1 MADHRSPTPKA
12 RKFARDARRTARR
25 RKGLPEF
32 QDPEVEE
39 DTQAEKW
46 SSGEKFIM
54 EKVHEFF
61 QECGG
66 GERGFI
72 TREDMKKL
80 QQKFPFSSEELEMV
94 FDKLDVDTNGI
105 LTPEQLTKG
114 LSHFLSDQKE
124 DAGGAHLKDPP
135 ESLYQSQS
143 LQQQVEAEDEEKQQF
158 AALMGKLGAGAIF
171 EDKSEIWKLWIQLRR
186 NEPNLLGH
194 LEDFLSKVTGQ
205 IQETL
210 HEKEEL
216 ERTLKKKMVEHNAD
230 VQRLYE
236 EMELQ
241 INNEKER
248 IETESVVKFQA
259 QGQDLQK
266 ELDSK
271 QDEVQHLVQMQTQL
285 QAELASLL
293 TKQDETT
300 NENQE
305 LKLTNQEMTLQ
316 LEQLQQEL
324 REARDRLVIVQEEA
338 AHREEKRGEW
348 DQSLGKEGPCS
359 EEAVQQLQA
368 ELASLRSKQ
377 DETSTENQELR
388 ATNQE
393 LETRLEGIG
402 QELREARDRLE
413 GKRGEWT
420 QTPDSEKL
428 HSEEGDQQLQAEL
441 TSLRSKQDETST
453 ENQELRA
460 TNQELEM
467 RLEGIQQEL
476 QEARD
481 QLVILQ
487 QEKEGGRDQPSGSGS
502 ADSDE
507 AVQQLQAELASLR
520 SEQDETSTENQ
531 ELRATNQELETR
543 LKGIQLELREAQDR
557 LVILQEEA
565 AHREEK
571 ERESDQS
578 PGSAGLRSEEAFQQF
593 QEELAS
599 LRSKQDETSAENQE
613 LKVNNQEL
621 ETRLEGIRQELRE
634 ARDRLVIL
642 QEEAAHREETGGELD
657 RSPDSAG
664 PCSEEAFQQLQA
676 ELASLHS
683 KQDETSTENQELKVT
698 NQELETRLEGIRLEL
713 REAQDRL
720 VILQEEAAHREE
732 KGGNLDRSPDS
743 AGPCSEE
750 TFQQLQAELA
760 SLRSKQDETSA
771 ENQELRATN
780 QELETRLEGIGQELQ
795 EARDRLVILQE
806 EAAHREEKG
815 GELDQTPGTMGPCSE
830 EAIQQLQAE
839 LASLRSKQDETSTEN
854 QELKATNQEL
864 ETRLEGIQ
872 LELREARDRL
882 VNIPEEKEGGRDQ
895 PSGSGSADSDE
906 AVQQLQAELASLR
919 SKQDETSTENQEL
932 KVTNQELETRLE
944 GIQLE
949 LREARDRLV
958 ILQEEAAHQEEKER
972 ERSRSLDSERAQ
984 ADEAVQELQAE
995 LTSLRSKQDETST
1008 ENQELRATNQELET
1022 RLEGIQEEL
1031 REAQDRLVIL
1041 QEEAAP
1047 REEKEGLQRTR
1058 SIRRRAAANTSSK
1071 PDTRGVD
1078 PGLPHLMVE
1087 GQDVTPEGGGDG
1099 AHEETAVASAR
1110 DGAAERIEEVAGP
1123 GKQTPSTLQAELA
1136 SLRSKQDKTSTEN
1149 QELRATN
1156 QELETRLEGI
1166 GQELREARDRLV
1178 ILQQEE
1184 EGALDQAASSRR
1196 LLSEEAAQ
1204 QLQAELASLRSKQDE
1219 TNTENQELK
1228 VTNQELETRLKGIQ
1242 EELREARDRLVIL
1255 QEEAAHREEKE
1266 GVLDQS
1272 PGSEG
1277 VLSHEAVQQLQAE
1290 LASLRSKQDETSAE
1304 NQELKV
1310 TNQEL
1315 ETRLEGIQQE
1325 LQEARD
1331 RLVILQEEAA
1341 HWEEKEGLQRT
1352 RSIRRRAA
1360 PDSSSK
1366 PDALGEDPGLP
1377 HLRVEGQAETLG
1389 EGGDGAHEET
1399 AAASARDGAAERIEE
1414 LQAELASL
1422 RSKQDETSTENQEL
1436 KVTNQELETRLEG
1449 IQEELREA
1457 RDRLVILQE
1466 EAAHREETEGLHR
1479 TRSIRRRAA
1488 PDSSSK
1494 PDTLGEDPGL
1504 RVEGQDVTP
1513 GEGGSGSHEA
1523 SARDGAAERIEELQA
1538 ELVSL
1543 RSKQDETSAEN
1554 QELRATNQE
1563 LETRLEGIGQELQE
1577 ARDRLVIL
1585 QEEAAHREE
1594 TEGLQRT
1601 RSIRRRAAPDSS
1613 SKPDTP
1619 GEDSGL
1625 PQPRVEG
1632 QDVTP
1637 GEGGDGVHEE
1647 TAAASA
1653 RDRAAEKIEELQAEL
1668 ASLRSKQDETSAE
1681 NQELKLA
1688 NQELKAQLTQIQEEL
1703 QEARDQLVILQ
1714 EEAAHREKT
1723 EGLHR
1728 ARSIRRRTTRDTS
1741 SKPDVTPGEGGD
1753 GAHEETAAA
1762 SARDGAAERIEE
1774 AESSKNPDQVYNVMF
1789 VGNTNAGKT
1798 SFIQHFCDGNFQP
1811 GLPSTIGID
1820 YRVKTLKVEN
1830 RHIALQLWDTAGQER
1845 FHSVTKQFFRKA
1857 DGVIVMYDIASSSSF
1872 IEVRYWLSCVKEAAS
1887 DEVCILLLGNKLDEA
1902 AHRQVTRSEGERL
1915 AQEYNILFYEC
1926 SACTGQNIIASMV
1939 HLSKSLKQQEERMQ
1953 GLPVELVKRPERK
1966 RKCCT

>member
-428 HSEEGDQQLQAEL
+428 HSEEGDQQEARRRNLKSEDLQSGQRNLGHISRIISIEEEPLPQQDPGTHGSVITRQEVGVRALSGGDAVFEEAAGPLWRDGATDPIAELQAEL

-713 REAQDRL
+713 REAQ
-720 VILQEEAAHREE
+720 
-732 KGGNLDRSPDS
+732 
-743 AGPCSEE
+743 
-750 TFQQLQAELA
+750 
-760 SLRSKQDETSA
+760 
-771 ENQELRATN
+771 
-780 QELETRLEGIGQELQ
+780 
-795 EARDRLVILQE
+795 DRLVILQE

>member
-428 HSEEGDQQLQAEL
+428 HSEEGDQQ
-441 TSLRSKQDETST
+441 
-453 ENQELRA
+453 
-460 TNQELEM
+460 
-467 RLEGIQQEL
+467 
-476 QEARD
+476 EARRRNLKSED
-481 QLVILQ
+481 LQSGQRNLGHISRIISIEEEPLPQQDPGTHGSVITR
-487 QEKEGGRDQPSGSGS
+487 QEVGVRALSGGD
-502 ADSDE
+502 
-507 AVQQLQAELASLR
+507 AVF
-520 SEQDETSTENQ
+520 
-531 ELRATNQELETR
+531 
-543 LKGIQLELREAQDR
+543 
-557 LVILQEEA
+557 EEA
-565 AHREEK
+565 AGPLWR
-571 ERESDQS
+571 DGATD
-578 PGSAGLRSEEAFQQF
+578 PI
-593 QEELAS
+593 
-599 LRSKQDETSAENQE
+599 AE
-613 LKVNNQEL
+613 
-621 ETRLEGIRQELRE
+621 
-634 ARDRLVIL
+634 
-642 QEEAAHREETGGELD
+642 
-657 RSPDSAG
+657 
-664 PCSEEAFQQLQA
+664 LQA

>member
-428 HSEEGDQQLQAEL
+428 HSEEGDQQEARRRNLKSEDLQSGQRNLGHISRIISIEEEPLPQQDPGTHGSVITRQEVGVRALSGGDAVFEEAAGPLWRDGATDPIAELQAEL

-1290 LASLRSKQDETSAE
+1290 LASLRSKQDETS
-1304 NQELKV
+1304 
-1310 TNQEL
+1310 
-1315 ETRLEGIQQE
+1315 
-1325 LQEARD
+1325 
-1331 RLVILQEEAA
+1331 
-1341 HWEEKEGLQRT
+1341 
-1352 RSIRRRAA
+1352 
-1360 PDSSSK
+1360 
-1366 PDALGEDPGLP
+1366 
-1377 HLRVEGQAETLG
+1377 
-1389 EGGDGAHEET
+1389 
-1399 AAASARDGAAERIEE
+1399 
-1414 LQAELASL
+1414 
-1422 RSKQDETSTENQEL
+1422 TENQEL

>member
-428 HSEEGDQQLQAEL
+428 HSEEGDQQEARRRNLKSEDLQSGQRNLGHISRIISIEEEPLPQQDPGTHGSVITRQEVGVRALSGGDAVFEEAAGPLWRDGATDPIAELQAEL

-1110 DGAAERIEEVAGP
+1110 DGAAERIEE
-1123 GKQTPSTLQAELA
+1123 
-1136 SLRSKQDKTSTEN
+1136 
-1149 QELRATN
+1149 
-1156 QELETRLEGI
+1156 
-1166 GQELREARDRLV
+1166 
-1178 ILQQEE
+1178 
-1184 EGALDQAASSRR
+1184 
-1196 LLSEEAAQ
+1196 
-1204 QLQAELASLRSKQDE
+1204 
-1219 TNTENQELK
+1219 
-1228 VTNQELETRLKGIQ
+1228 
-1242 EELREARDRLVIL
+1242 
-1255 QEEAAHREEKE
+1255 
-1266 GVLDQS
+1266 
-1272 PGSEG
+1272 
-1277 VLSHEAVQQLQAE
+1277 
-1290 LASLRSKQDETSAE
+1290 
-1304 NQELKV
+1304 
-1310 TNQEL
+1310 
-1315 ETRLEGIQQE
+1315 
-1325 LQEARD
+1325 
-1331 RLVILQEEAA
+1331 
-1341 HWEEKEGLQRT
+1341 
-1352 RSIRRRAA
+1352 
-1360 PDSSSK
+1360 
-1366 PDALGEDPGLP
+1366 
-1377 HLRVEGQAETLG
+1377 
-1389 EGGDGAHEET
+1389 
-1399 AAASARDGAAERIEE
+1399 

>member
-428 HSEEGDQQLQAEL
+428 HSEEGDQQEARRRNLKSEDLQSGQRNLGHISRIISIEEEPLPQQDPGTHGSVITRQEVGVRALSGGDAVFEEAAGPLWRDGATDPIAELQAEL

-984 ADEAVQELQAE
+984 ADEAVQE
-995 LTSLRSKQDETST
+995 
-1008 ENQELRATNQELET
+1008 
-1022 RLEGIQEEL
+1022 
-1031 REAQDRLVIL
+1031 
-1041 QEEAAP
+1041 
-1047 REEKEGLQRTR
+1047 
-1058 SIRRRAAANTSSK
+1058 
-1071 PDTRGVD
+1071 
-1078 PGLPHLMVE
+1078 
-1087 GQDVTPEGGGDG
+1087 
-1099 AHEETAVASAR
+1099 
-1110 DGAAERIEEVAGP
+1110 
-1123 GKQTPSTLQAELA
+1123 LQAELA

>member
-428 HSEEGDQQLQAEL
+428 HSEEGDQQEARRRNLKSEDLQSGQRNLGHISRIISIEEEPLPQQDPGTHGSVITRQEVGVRALSGGDAVFEEAAGPLWRDGATDPIAELQAEL

-984 ADEAVQELQAE
+984 ADEAVQE
-995 LTSLRSKQDETST
+995 
-1008 ENQELRATNQELET
+1008 
-1022 RLEGIQEEL
+1022 
-1031 REAQDRLVIL
+1031 
-1041 QEEAAP
+1041 
-1047 REEKEGLQRTR
+1047 
-1058 SIRRRAAANTSSK
+1058 
-1071 PDTRGVD
+1071 
-1078 PGLPHLMVE
+1078 
-1087 GQDVTPEGGGDG
+1087 
-1099 AHEETAVASAR
+1099 
-1110 DGAAERIEEVAGP
+1110 
-1123 GKQTPSTLQAELA
+1123 
-1136 SLRSKQDKTSTEN
+1136 
-1149 QELRATN
+1149 
-1156 QELETRLEGI
+1156 
-1166 GQELREARDRLV
+1166 
-1178 ILQQEE
+1178 
-1184 EGALDQAASSRR
+1184 
-1196 LLSEEAAQ
+1196 
-1204 QLQAELASLRSKQDE
+1204 LQAELASLRSKQDE

>member
-428 HSEEGDQQLQAEL
+428 HSEEGDQQEARRRNLKSEDLQSGQRNLGHISRIISIEEEPLPQQDPGTHGSVITRQEVGVRALSGGDAVFEEAAGPLWRDGATDPIAELQAEL

-830 EAIQQLQAE
+830 EAIQQ
-839 LASLRSKQDETSTEN
+839 
-854 QELKATNQEL
+854 
-864 ETRLEGIQ
+864 
-872 LELREARDRL
+872 
-882 VNIPEEKEGGRDQ
+882 
-895 PSGSGSADSDE
+895 
-906 AVQQLQAELASLR
+906 
-919 SKQDETSTENQEL
+919 
-932 KVTNQELETRLE
+932 
-944 GIQLE
+944 
-949 LREARDRLV
+949 
-958 ILQEEAAHQEEKER
+958 
-972 ERSRSLDSERAQ
+972 
-984 ADEAVQELQAE
+984 
-995 LTSLRSKQDETST
+995 
-1008 ENQELRATNQELET
+1008 
-1022 RLEGIQEEL
+1022 
-1031 REAQDRLVIL
+1031 
-1041 QEEAAP
+1041 
-1047 REEKEGLQRTR
+1047 
-1058 SIRRRAAANTSSK
+1058 
-1071 PDTRGVD
+1071 
-1078 PGLPHLMVE
+1078 
-1087 GQDVTPEGGGDG
+1087 
-1099 AHEETAVASAR
+1099 
-1110 DGAAERIEEVAGP
+1110 
-1123 GKQTPSTLQAELA
+1123 LQAELA

>member
-428 HSEEGDQQLQAEL
+428 HSEEGDQQEARRRNLKSEDLQSGQRNLGHISRIISIEEEPLPQQDPGTHGSVITRQEVGVRALSGGDAVFEEAAGPLWRDGATDPIAELQAEL

-732 KGGNLDRSPDS
+732 KGG
-743 AGPCSEE
+743 
-750 TFQQLQAELA
+750 
-760 SLRSKQDETSA
+760 
-771 ENQELRATN
+771 
-780 QELETRLEGIGQELQ
+780 
-795 EARDRLVILQE
+795 
-806 EAAHREEKG
+806 
-815 GELDQTPGTMGPCSE
+815 ELDQTPGTMGPCSE
-830 EAIQQLQAE
+830 EAIQQ
-839 LASLRSKQDETSTEN
+839 
-854 QELKATNQEL
+854 
-864 ETRLEGIQ
+864 
-872 LELREARDRL
+872 
-882 VNIPEEKEGGRDQ
+882 
-895 PSGSGSADSDE
+895 
-906 AVQQLQAELASLR
+906 
-919 SKQDETSTENQEL
+919 
-932 KVTNQELETRLE
+932 
-944 GIQLE
+944 
-949 LREARDRLV
+949 
-958 ILQEEAAHQEEKER
+958 
-972 ERSRSLDSERAQ
+972 
-984 ADEAVQELQAE
+984 
-995 LTSLRSKQDETST
+995 
-1008 ENQELRATNQELET
+1008 
-1022 RLEGIQEEL
+1022 
-1031 REAQDRLVIL
+1031 
-1041 QEEAAP
+1041 
-1047 REEKEGLQRTR
+1047 
-1058 SIRRRAAANTSSK
+1058 
-1071 PDTRGVD
+1071 
-1078 PGLPHLMVE
+1078 
-1087 GQDVTPEGGGDG
+1087 
-1099 AHEETAVASAR
+1099 
-1110 DGAAERIEEVAGP
+1110 
-1123 GKQTPSTLQAELA
+1123 LQAELA

>member
-428 HSEEGDQQLQAEL
+428 HSEEGDQQ
-441 TSLRSKQDETST
+441 
-453 ENQELRA
+453 
-460 TNQELEM
+460 
-467 RLEGIQQEL
+467 
-476 QEARD
+476 EARRRNLKSED
-481 QLVILQ
+481 LQSGQRNLGHISRIISIEEEPLPQQDPGTHGSVITR
-487 QEKEGGRDQPSGSGS
+487 QEVGVRALSGGD
-502 ADSDE
+502 
-507 AVQQLQAELASLR
+507 AVF
-520 SEQDETSTENQ
+520 
-531 ELRATNQELETR
+531 
-543 LKGIQLELREAQDR
+543 
-557 LVILQEEA
+557 EEA
-565 AHREEK
+565 AGPLWR
-571 ERESDQS
+571 DGATD
-578 PGSAGLRSEEAFQQF
+578 PI
-593 QEELAS
+593 
-599 LRSKQDETSAENQE
+599 AE
-613 LKVNNQEL
+613 
-621 ETRLEGIRQELRE
+621 
-634 ARDRLVIL
+634 
-642 QEEAAHREETGGELD
+642 
-657 RSPDSAG
+657 
-664 PCSEEAFQQLQA
+664 
-676 ELASLHS
+676 
-683 KQDETSTENQELKVT
+683 
-698 NQELETRLEGIRLEL
+698 
-713 REAQDRL
+713 
-720 VILQEEAAHREE
+720 
-732 KGGNLDRSPDS
+732 
-743 AGPCSEE
+743 
-750 TFQQLQAELA
+750 LQAELA

>member
-428 HSEEGDQQLQAEL
+428 HSEEGDQQEARRRNLKSEDLQSGQRNLGHISRIISIEEEPLPQQDPGTHGSVITRQEVGVRALSGGDAVFEEAAGPLWRDGATDPIAELQAEL

-1110 DGAAERIEEVAGP
+1110 DGAAERIEE
-1123 GKQTPSTLQAELA
+1123 
-1136 SLRSKQDKTSTEN
+1136 
-1149 QELRATN
+1149 
-1156 QELETRLEGI
+1156 
-1166 GQELREARDRLV
+1166 
-1178 ILQQEE
+1178 
-1184 EGALDQAASSRR
+1184 
-1196 LLSEEAAQ
+1196 
-1204 QLQAELASLRSKQDE
+1204 
-1219 TNTENQELK
+1219 
-1228 VTNQELETRLKGIQ
+1228 
-1242 EELREARDRLVIL
+1242 
-1255 QEEAAHREEKE
+1255 
-1266 GVLDQS
+1266 
-1272 PGSEG
+1272 
-1277 VLSHEAVQQLQAE
+1277 LQAE

>member
-428 HSEEGDQQLQAEL
+428 HSEEGDQQEARRRNLKSEDLQSGQRNLGHISRIISIEEEPLPQQDPGTHGSVITRQEVGVRALSGGDAVFEEAAGPLWRDGATDPIAELQAEL

-664 PCSEEAFQQLQA
+664 PCSEEAF
-676 ELASLHS
+676 
-683 KQDETSTENQELKVT
+683 
-698 NQELETRLEGIRLEL
+698 
-713 REAQDRL
+713 
-720 VILQEEAAHREE
+720 
-732 KGGNLDRSPDS
+732 
-743 AGPCSEE
+743 
-750 TFQQLQAELA
+750 
-760 SLRSKQDETSA
+760 
-771 ENQELRATN
+771 
-780 QELETRLEGIGQELQ
+780 
-795 EARDRLVILQE
+795 
-806 EAAHREEKG
+806 
-815 GELDQTPGTMGPCSE
+815 
-830 EAIQQLQAE
+830 QQLQAE

>member
-428 HSEEGDQQLQAEL
+428 HSEEGDQQEARRRNLKSEDLQSGQRNLGHISRIISIEEEPLPQQDPGTHGSVITRQEVGVRALSGGDAVFEEAAGPLWRDGATDPIAELQAEL

-507 AVQQLQAELASLR
+507 AV
-520 SEQDETSTENQ
+520 
-531 ELRATNQELETR
+531 
-543 LKGIQLELREAQDR
+543 
-557 LVILQEEA
+557 
-565 AHREEK
+565 
-571 ERESDQS
+571 
-578 PGSAGLRSEEAFQQF
+578 
-593 QEELAS
+593 
-599 LRSKQDETSAENQE
+599 
-613 LKVNNQEL
+613 
-621 ETRLEGIRQELRE
+621 
-634 ARDRLVIL
+634 
-642 QEEAAHREETGGELD
+642 
-657 RSPDSAG
+657 
-664 PCSEEAFQQLQA
+664 
-676 ELASLHS
+676 
-683 KQDETSTENQELKVT
+683 
-698 NQELETRLEGIRLEL
+698 
-713 REAQDRL
+713 
-720 VILQEEAAHREE
+720 
-732 KGGNLDRSPDS
+732 
-743 AGPCSEE
+743 
-750 TFQQLQAELA
+750 
-760 SLRSKQDETSA
+760 
-771 ENQELRATN
+771 
-780 QELETRLEGIGQELQ
+780 
-795 EARDRLVILQE
+795 
-806 EAAHREEKG
+806 
-815 GELDQTPGTMGPCSE
+815 
-830 EAIQQLQAE
+830 QQLQAE

>member
-428 HSEEGDQQLQAEL
+428 HSEEGDQQEARRRNLKSEDLQSGQRNLGHISRIISIEEEPLPQQDPGTHGSVITRQEVGVRALSGGDAVFEEAAGPLWRDGATDPIAELQAEL

-750 TFQQLQAELA
+750 TFQQ
-760 SLRSKQDETSA
+760 
-771 ENQELRATN
+771 
-780 QELETRLEGIGQELQ
+780 
-795 EARDRLVILQE
+795 
-806 EAAHREEKG
+806 
-815 GELDQTPGTMGPCSE
+815 
-830 EAIQQLQAE
+830 
-839 LASLRSKQDETSTEN
+839 
-854 QELKATNQEL
+854 
-864 ETRLEGIQ
+864 
-872 LELREARDRL
+872 
-882 VNIPEEKEGGRDQ
+882 
-895 PSGSGSADSDE
+895 
-906 AVQQLQAELASLR
+906 
-919 SKQDETSTENQEL
+919 
-932 KVTNQELETRLE
+932 
-944 GIQLE
+944 
-949 LREARDRLV
+949 
-958 ILQEEAAHQEEKER
+958 
-972 ERSRSLDSERAQ
+972 
-984 ADEAVQELQAE
+984 LQAE

>member
-428 HSEEGDQQLQAEL
+428 HSEEGDQQEARRRNLKSEDLQSGQRNLGHISRIISIEEEPLPQQDPGTHGSVITRQEVGVRALSGGDAVFEEAAGPLWRDGATDPIAELQAEL

-1110 DGAAERIEEVAGP
+1110 DGAAERIEE
-1123 GKQTPSTLQAELA
+1123 
-1136 SLRSKQDKTSTEN
+1136 
-1149 QELRATN
+1149 
-1156 QELETRLEGI
+1156 
-1166 GQELREARDRLV
+1166 
-1178 ILQQEE
+1178 
-1184 EGALDQAASSRR
+1184 
-1196 LLSEEAAQ
+1196 
-1204 QLQAELASLRSKQDE
+1204 LQAELASLRSKQDE

>member
-428 HSEEGDQQLQAEL
+428 HSEEGDQQEARRRNLKSEDLQSGQRNLGHISRIISIEEEPLPQQDPGTHGSVITRQEVGVRALSGGDAVFEEAAGPLWRDGATDPIAELQAEL

-1136 SLRSKQDKTSTEN
+1136 SLRSKQD
-1149 QELRATN
+1149 
-1156 QELETRLEGI
+1156 
-1166 GQELREARDRLV
+1166 
-1178 ILQQEE
+1178 
-1184 EGALDQAASSRR
+1184 
-1196 LLSEEAAQ
+1196 
-1204 QLQAELASLRSKQDE
+1204 
-1219 TNTENQELK
+1219 
-1228 VTNQELETRLKGIQ
+1228 
-1242 EELREARDRLVIL
+1242 
-1255 QEEAAHREEKE
+1255 
-1266 GVLDQS
+1266 
-1272 PGSEG
+1272 
-1277 VLSHEAVQQLQAE
+1277 
-1290 LASLRSKQDETSAE
+1290 ETSAE

>member
-428 HSEEGDQQLQAEL
+428 HSEEGDQQEARRRNLKSEDLQSGQRNLGHISRIISIEEEPLPQQDPGTHGSVITRQEVGVRALSGGDAVFEEAAGPLWRDGATDPIAELQAEL

-995 LTSLRSKQDETST
+995 L
-1008 ENQELRATNQELET
+1008 
-1022 RLEGIQEEL
+1022 
-1031 REAQDRLVIL
+1031 
-1041 QEEAAP
+1041 
-1047 REEKEGLQRTR
+1047 
-1058 SIRRRAAANTSSK
+1058 
-1071 PDTRGVD
+1071 
-1078 PGLPHLMVE
+1078 
-1087 GQDVTPEGGGDG
+1087 
-1099 AHEETAVASAR
+1099 
-1110 DGAAERIEEVAGP
+1110 
-1123 GKQTPSTLQAELA
+1123 
-1136 SLRSKQDKTSTEN
+1136 
-1149 QELRATN
+1149 
-1156 QELETRLEGI
+1156 
-1166 GQELREARDRLV
+1166 
-1178 ILQQEE
+1178 
-1184 EGALDQAASSRR
+1184 
-1196 LLSEEAAQ
+1196 
-1204 QLQAELASLRSKQDE
+1204 
-1219 TNTENQELK
+1219 
-1228 VTNQELETRLKGIQ
+1228 
-1242 EELREARDRLVIL
+1242 
-1255 QEEAAHREEKE
+1255 
-1266 GVLDQS
+1266 
-1272 PGSEG
+1272 
-1277 VLSHEAVQQLQAE
+1277 
-1290 LASLRSKQDETSAE
+1290 
-1304 NQELKV
+1304 
-1310 TNQEL
+1310 
-1315 ETRLEGIQQE
+1315 
-1325 LQEARD
+1325 
-1331 RLVILQEEAA
+1331 
-1341 HWEEKEGLQRT
+1341 
-1352 RSIRRRAA
+1352 
-1360 PDSSSK
+1360 
-1366 PDALGEDPGLP
+1366 
-1377 HLRVEGQAETLG
+1377 
-1389 EGGDGAHEET
+1389 
-1399 AAASARDGAAERIEE
+1399 
-1414 LQAELASL
+1414 ASL

>member
-428 HSEEGDQQLQAEL
+428 HSEEGDQQEARRRNLKSEDLQSGQRNLGHISRIISIEEEPLPQQDPGTHGSVITRQEVGVRALSGGDAVFEEAAGPLWRDGATDPIAELQAEL

-664 PCSEEAFQQLQA
+664 PCSEEAFQQ
-676 ELASLHS
+676 
-683 KQDETSTENQELKVT
+683 
-698 NQELETRLEGIRLEL
+698 
-713 REAQDRL
+713 
-720 VILQEEAAHREE
+720 
-732 KGGNLDRSPDS
+732 
-743 AGPCSEE
+743 
-750 TFQQLQAELA
+750 
-760 SLRSKQDETSA
+760 
-771 ENQELRATN
+771 
-780 QELETRLEGIGQELQ
+780 
-795 EARDRLVILQE
+795 
-806 EAAHREEKG
+806 
-815 GELDQTPGTMGPCSE
+815 
-830 EAIQQLQAE
+830 
-839 LASLRSKQDETSTEN
+839 
-854 QELKATNQEL
+854 
-864 ETRLEGIQ
+864 
-872 LELREARDRL
+872 
-882 VNIPEEKEGGRDQ
+882 
-895 PSGSGSADSDE
+895 
-906 AVQQLQAELASLR
+906 
-919 SKQDETSTENQEL
+919 
-932 KVTNQELETRLE
+932 
-944 GIQLE
+944 
-949 LREARDRLV
+949 
-958 ILQEEAAHQEEKER
+958 
-972 ERSRSLDSERAQ
+972 
-984 ADEAVQELQAE
+984 LQAE

>member
-428 HSEEGDQQLQAEL
+428 HSEEGDQQEARRRNLKSEDLQSGQRNLGHISRIISIEEEPLPQQDPGTHGSVITRQEVGVRALSGGDAVFEEAAGPLWRDGATDPIAELQAEL

-895 PSGSGSADSDE
+895 PSGSGSADSD
-906 AVQQLQAELASLR
+906 
-919 SKQDETSTENQEL
+919 
-932 KVTNQELETRLE
+932 
-944 GIQLE
+944 
-949 LREARDRLV
+949 
-958 ILQEEAAHQEEKER
+958 
-972 ERSRSLDSERAQ
+972 
-984 ADEAVQELQAE
+984 
-995 LTSLRSKQDETST
+995 
-1008 ENQELRATNQELET
+1008 
-1022 RLEGIQEEL
+1022 
-1031 REAQDRLVIL
+1031 
-1041 QEEAAP
+1041 
-1047 REEKEGLQRTR
+1047 
-1058 SIRRRAAANTSSK
+1058 
-1071 PDTRGVD
+1071 
-1078 PGLPHLMVE
+1078 
-1087 GQDVTPEGGGDG
+1087 
-1099 AHEETAVASAR
+1099 
-1110 DGAAERIEEVAGP
+1110 
-1123 GKQTPSTLQAELA
+1123 
-1136 SLRSKQDKTSTEN
+1136 
-1149 QELRATN
+1149 
-1156 QELETRLEGI
+1156 
-1166 GQELREARDRLV
+1166 
-1178 ILQQEE
+1178 
-1184 EGALDQAASSRR
+1184 
-1196 LLSEEAAQ
+1196 
-1204 QLQAELASLRSKQDE
+1204 
-1219 TNTENQELK
+1219 
-1228 VTNQELETRLKGIQ
+1228 
-1242 EELREARDRLVIL
+1242 
-1255 QEEAAHREEKE
+1255 
-1266 GVLDQS
+1266 
-1272 PGSEG
+1272 
-1277 VLSHEAVQQLQAE
+1277 EAVQQLQAE

>member
-428 HSEEGDQQLQAEL
+428 HSEEGDQQEARRRNLKSEDLQSGQRNLGHISRIISIEEEPLPQQDPGTHGSVITRQEVGVRALSGGDAVFEEAAGPLWRDGATDPIAELQAEL

-906 AVQQLQAELASLR
+906 AV
-919 SKQDETSTENQEL
+919 
-932 KVTNQELETRLE
+932 
-944 GIQLE
+944 
-949 LREARDRLV
+949 
-958 ILQEEAAHQEEKER
+958 
-972 ERSRSLDSERAQ
+972 
-984 ADEAVQELQAE
+984 
-995 LTSLRSKQDETST
+995 
-1008 ENQELRATNQELET
+1008 
-1022 RLEGIQEEL
+1022 
-1031 REAQDRLVIL
+1031 
-1041 QEEAAP
+1041 
-1047 REEKEGLQRTR
+1047 
-1058 SIRRRAAANTSSK
+1058 
-1071 PDTRGVD
+1071 
-1078 PGLPHLMVE
+1078 
-1087 GQDVTPEGGGDG
+1087 
-1099 AHEETAVASAR
+1099 
-1110 DGAAERIEEVAGP
+1110 
-1123 GKQTPSTLQAELA
+1123 
-1136 SLRSKQDKTSTEN
+1136 
-1149 QELRATN
+1149 
-1156 QELETRLEGI
+1156 
-1166 GQELREARDRLV
+1166 
-1178 ILQQEE
+1178 
-1184 EGALDQAASSRR
+1184 
-1196 LLSEEAAQ
+1196 Q

>member
-428 HSEEGDQQLQAEL
+428 HSEEGDQQEARRRNLKSEDLQSGQRNLGHISRIISIEEEPLPQQDPGTHGSVITRQEVGVRALSGGDAVFEEAAGPLWRDGATDPIAELQAEL

-906 AVQQLQAELASLR
+906 AVQQ
-919 SKQDETSTENQEL
+919 
-932 KVTNQELETRLE
+932 
-944 GIQLE
+944 
-949 LREARDRLV
+949 
-958 ILQEEAAHQEEKER
+958 
-972 ERSRSLDSERAQ
+972 
-984 ADEAVQELQAE
+984 
-995 LTSLRSKQDETST
+995 
-1008 ENQELRATNQELET
+1008 
-1022 RLEGIQEEL
+1022 
-1031 REAQDRLVIL
+1031 
-1041 QEEAAP
+1041 
-1047 REEKEGLQRTR
+1047 
-1058 SIRRRAAANTSSK
+1058 
-1071 PDTRGVD
+1071 
-1078 PGLPHLMVE
+1078 
-1087 GQDVTPEGGGDG
+1087 
-1099 AHEETAVASAR
+1099 
-1110 DGAAERIEEVAGP
+1110 
-1123 GKQTPSTLQAELA
+1123 LQAELA

>member
-428 HSEEGDQQLQAEL
+428 HSEEGDQQEARRRNLKSEDLQSGQRNLGHISRIISIEEEPLPQQDPGTHGSVITRQEVGVRALSGGDAVFEEAAGPLWRDGATDPIAELQAEL

-984 ADEAVQELQAE
+984 ADEAVQE
-995 LTSLRSKQDETST
+995 
-1008 ENQELRATNQELET
+1008 
-1022 RLEGIQEEL
+1022 
-1031 REAQDRLVIL
+1031 
-1041 QEEAAP
+1041 
-1047 REEKEGLQRTR
+1047 
-1058 SIRRRAAANTSSK
+1058 
-1071 PDTRGVD
+1071 
-1078 PGLPHLMVE
+1078 
-1087 GQDVTPEGGGDG
+1087 
-1099 AHEETAVASAR
+1099 
-1110 DGAAERIEEVAGP
+1110 
-1123 GKQTPSTLQAELA
+1123 
-1136 SLRSKQDKTSTEN
+1136 
-1149 QELRATN
+1149 
-1156 QELETRLEGI
+1156 
-1166 GQELREARDRLV
+1166 
-1178 ILQQEE
+1178 
-1184 EGALDQAASSRR
+1184 
-1196 LLSEEAAQ
+1196 
-1204 QLQAELASLRSKQDE
+1204 
-1219 TNTENQELK
+1219 
-1228 VTNQELETRLKGIQ
+1228 
-1242 EELREARDRLVIL
+1242 
-1255 QEEAAHREEKE
+1255 
-1266 GVLDQS
+1266 
-1272 PGSEG
+1272 
-1277 VLSHEAVQQLQAE
+1277 LQAE

>member
-428 HSEEGDQQLQAEL
+428 HSEEGDQQEARRRNLKSEDLQSGQRNLGHISRIISIEEEPLPQQDPGTHGSVITRQEVGVRALSGGDAVFEEAAGPLWRDGATDPIAELQAEL

-507 AVQQLQAELASLR
+507 AV
-520 SEQDETSTENQ
+520 
-531 ELRATNQELETR
+531 
-543 LKGIQLELREAQDR
+543 
-557 LVILQEEA
+557 
-565 AHREEK
+565 
-571 ERESDQS
+571 
-578 PGSAGLRSEEAFQQF
+578 
-593 QEELAS
+593 
-599 LRSKQDETSAENQE
+599 
-613 LKVNNQEL
+613 
-621 ETRLEGIRQELRE
+621 
-634 ARDRLVIL
+634 
-642 QEEAAHREETGGELD
+642 
-657 RSPDSAG
+657 
-664 PCSEEAFQQLQA
+664 QQLQA

>member
-428 HSEEGDQQLQAEL
+428 HSEEGDQQEARRRNLKSEDLQSGQRNLGHISRIISIEEEPLPQQDPGTHGSVITRQEVGVRALSGGDAVFEEAAGPLWRDGATDPIAELQAEL

-1136 SLRSKQDKTSTEN
+1136 SLRSKQD
-1149 QELRATN
+1149 
-1156 QELETRLEGI
+1156 
-1166 GQELREARDRLV
+1166 
-1178 ILQQEE
+1178 
-1184 EGALDQAASSRR
+1184 
-1196 LLSEEAAQ
+1196 
-1204 QLQAELASLRSKQDE
+1204 
-1219 TNTENQELK
+1219 
-1228 VTNQELETRLKGIQ
+1228 
-1242 EELREARDRLVIL
+1242 
-1255 QEEAAHREEKE
+1255 
-1266 GVLDQS
+1266 
-1272 PGSEG
+1272 
-1277 VLSHEAVQQLQAE
+1277 
-1290 LASLRSKQDETSAE
+1290 
-1304 NQELKV
+1304 
-1310 TNQEL
+1310 
-1315 ETRLEGIQQE
+1315 
-1325 LQEARD
+1325 
-1331 RLVILQEEAA
+1331 
-1341 HWEEKEGLQRT
+1341 
-1352 RSIRRRAA
+1352 
-1360 PDSSSK
+1360 
-1366 PDALGEDPGLP
+1366 
-1377 HLRVEGQAETLG
+1377 
-1389 EGGDGAHEET
+1389 
-1399 AAASARDGAAERIEE
+1399 
-1414 LQAELASL
+1414 
-1422 RSKQDETSTENQEL
+1422 ETSTENQEL

>member
-428 HSEEGDQQLQAEL
+428 HSEEGDQQEARRRNLKSEDLQSGQRNLGHISRIISIEEEPLPQQDPGTHGSVITRQEVGVRALSGGDAVFEEAAGPLWRDGATDPIAELQAEL

-750 TFQQLQAELA
+750 TFQQ
-760 SLRSKQDETSA
+760 
-771 ENQELRATN
+771 
-780 QELETRLEGIGQELQ
+780 
-795 EARDRLVILQE
+795 
-806 EAAHREEKG
+806 
-815 GELDQTPGTMGPCSE
+815 
-830 EAIQQLQAE
+830 
-839 LASLRSKQDETSTEN
+839 
-854 QELKATNQEL
+854 
-864 ETRLEGIQ
+864 
-872 LELREARDRL
+872 
-882 VNIPEEKEGGRDQ
+882 
-895 PSGSGSADSDE
+895 
-906 AVQQLQAELASLR
+906 
-919 SKQDETSTENQEL
+919 
-932 KVTNQELETRLE
+932 
-944 GIQLE
+944 
-949 LREARDRLV
+949 
-958 ILQEEAAHQEEKER
+958 
-972 ERSRSLDSERAQ
+972 
-984 ADEAVQELQAE
+984 
-995 LTSLRSKQDETST
+995 
-1008 ENQELRATNQELET
+1008 
-1022 RLEGIQEEL
+1022 
-1031 REAQDRLVIL
+1031 
-1041 QEEAAP
+1041 
-1047 REEKEGLQRTR
+1047 
-1058 SIRRRAAANTSSK
+1058 
-1071 PDTRGVD
+1071 
-1078 PGLPHLMVE
+1078 
-1087 GQDVTPEGGGDG
+1087 
-1099 AHEETAVASAR
+1099 
-1110 DGAAERIEEVAGP
+1110 
-1123 GKQTPSTLQAELA
+1123 LQAELA

>member
-428 HSEEGDQQLQAEL
+428 HSEEGDQQEARRRNLKSEDLQSGQRNLGHISRIISIEEEPLPQQDPGTHGSVITRQEVGVRALSGGDAVFEEAAGPLWRDGATDPIAELQAEL

-830 EAIQQLQAE
+830 EAI
-839 LASLRSKQDETSTEN
+839 
-854 QELKATNQEL
+854 
-864 ETRLEGIQ
+864 
-872 LELREARDRL
+872 
-882 VNIPEEKEGGRDQ
+882 
-895 PSGSGSADSDE
+895 
-906 AVQQLQAELASLR
+906 
-919 SKQDETSTENQEL
+919 
-932 KVTNQELETRLE
+932 
-944 GIQLE
+944 
-949 LREARDRLV
+949 
-958 ILQEEAAHQEEKER
+958 
-972 ERSRSLDSERAQ
+972 
-984 ADEAVQELQAE
+984 
-995 LTSLRSKQDETST
+995 
-1008 ENQELRATNQELET
+1008 
-1022 RLEGIQEEL
+1022 
-1031 REAQDRLVIL
+1031 
-1041 QEEAAP
+1041 
-1047 REEKEGLQRTR
+1047 
-1058 SIRRRAAANTSSK
+1058 
-1071 PDTRGVD
+1071 
-1078 PGLPHLMVE
+1078 
-1087 GQDVTPEGGGDG
+1087 
-1099 AHEETAVASAR
+1099 
-1110 DGAAERIEEVAGP
+1110 
-1123 GKQTPSTLQAELA
+1123 
-1136 SLRSKQDKTSTEN
+1136 
-1149 QELRATN
+1149 
-1156 QELETRLEGI
+1156 
-1166 GQELREARDRLV
+1166 
-1178 ILQQEE
+1178 
-1184 EGALDQAASSRR
+1184 
-1196 LLSEEAAQ
+1196 Q

>member
-428 HSEEGDQQLQAEL
+428 HSEEGDQQEARRRNLKSEDLQSGQRNLGHISRIISIEEEPLPQQDPGTHGSVITRQEVGVRALSGGDAVFEEAAGPLWRDGATDPIAELQAEL

-487 QEKEGGRDQPSGSGS
+487 Q
-502 ADSDE
+502 
-507 AVQQLQAELASLR
+507 
-520 SEQDETSTENQ
+520 
-531 ELRATNQELETR
+531 
-543 LKGIQLELREAQDR
+543 
-557 LVILQEEA
+557 
-565 AHREEK
+565 
-571 ERESDQS
+571 
-578 PGSAGLRSEEAFQQF
+578 
-593 QEELAS
+593 
-599 LRSKQDETSAENQE
+599 
-613 LKVNNQEL
+613 
-621 ETRLEGIRQELRE
+621 
-634 ARDRLVIL
+634 
-642 QEEAAHREETGGELD
+642 
-657 RSPDSAG
+657 
-664 PCSEEAFQQLQA
+664 
-676 ELASLHS
+676 
-683 KQDETSTENQELKVT
+683 
-698 NQELETRLEGIRLEL
+698 
-713 REAQDRL
+713 
-720 VILQEEAAHREE
+720 
-732 KGGNLDRSPDS
+732 
-743 AGPCSEE
+743 
-750 TFQQLQAELA
+750 
-760 SLRSKQDETSA
+760 
-771 ENQELRATN
+771 
-780 QELETRLEGIGQELQ
+780 
-795 EARDRLVILQE
+795 
-806 EAAHREEKG
+806 
-815 GELDQTPGTMGPCSE
+815 
-830 EAIQQLQAE
+830 
-839 LASLRSKQDETSTEN
+839 
-854 QELKATNQEL
+854 
-864 ETRLEGIQ
+864 
-872 LELREARDRL
+872 
-882 VNIPEEKEGGRDQ
+882 EKEGGRDQ

>member
-428 HSEEGDQQLQAEL
+428 HSEEGDQQEARRRNLKSEDLQSGQRNLGHISRIISIEEEPLPQQDPGTHGSVITRQEVGVRALSGGDAVFEEAAGPLWRDGATDPIAELQAEL

-1219 TNTENQELK
+1219 T
-1228 VTNQELETRLKGIQ
+1228 
-1242 EELREARDRLVIL
+1242 
-1255 QEEAAHREEKE
+1255 
-1266 GVLDQS
+1266 
-1272 PGSEG
+1272 
-1277 VLSHEAVQQLQAE
+1277 
-1290 LASLRSKQDETSAE
+1290 
-1304 NQELKV
+1304 
-1310 TNQEL
+1310 
-1315 ETRLEGIQQE
+1315 
-1325 LQEARD
+1325 
-1331 RLVILQEEAA
+1331 
-1341 HWEEKEGLQRT
+1341 
-1352 RSIRRRAA
+1352 
-1360 PDSSSK
+1360 
-1366 PDALGEDPGLP
+1366 
-1377 HLRVEGQAETLG
+1377 
-1389 EGGDGAHEET
+1389 
-1399 AAASARDGAAERIEE
+1399 
-1414 LQAELASL
+1414 
-1422 RSKQDETSTENQEL
+1422 STENQEL

>member
-428 HSEEGDQQLQAEL
+428 HSEEGDQQ
-441 TSLRSKQDETST
+441 
-453 ENQELRA
+453 
-460 TNQELEM
+460 
-467 RLEGIQQEL
+467 
-476 QEARD
+476 EARRRNLKSED
-481 QLVILQ
+481 LQSGQRNLGHISRIISIEEEPLPQQDPGTHGSVITR
-487 QEKEGGRDQPSGSGS
+487 QEVGVRALSGGD
-502 ADSDE
+502 
-507 AVQQLQAELASLR
+507 AVF
-520 SEQDETSTENQ
+520 
-531 ELRATNQELETR
+531 
-543 LKGIQLELREAQDR
+543 
-557 LVILQEEA
+557 EEA
-565 AHREEK
+565 AGPLWR
-571 ERESDQS
+571 DGATD
-578 PGSAGLRSEEAFQQF
+578 PI
-593 QEELAS
+593 
-599 LRSKQDETSAENQE
+599 AE
-613 LKVNNQEL
+613 
-621 ETRLEGIRQELRE
+621 
-634 ARDRLVIL
+634 
-642 QEEAAHREETGGELD
+642 
-657 RSPDSAG
+657 
-664 PCSEEAFQQLQA
+664 
-676 ELASLHS
+676 
-683 KQDETSTENQELKVT
+683 
-698 NQELETRLEGIRLEL
+698 
-713 REAQDRL
+713 
-720 VILQEEAAHREE
+720 
-732 KGGNLDRSPDS
+732 
-743 AGPCSEE
+743 
-750 TFQQLQAELA
+750 
-760 SLRSKQDETSA
+760 
-771 ENQELRATN
+771 
-780 QELETRLEGIGQELQ
+780 
-795 EARDRLVILQE
+795 
-806 EAAHREEKG
+806 
-815 GELDQTPGTMGPCSE
+815 
-830 EAIQQLQAE
+830 LQAE